1 VVRELGIERRCV
13 HGCSPPQP
21 FGMELRIRRWG
32 RASSLLALVAALVAY
47 GNVASLARAEMP
59 ASGGWPGV
67 AIGLVPVAAI
77 LVLAR
82 RAGVLTALDLGL
94 TRRGAARSI
103 RIGLMA
109 ALAPTLPALLVVR
122 FPLIMEHP
130 VTYAPLDSLSFQALL
145 WRACLWM
152 PLDTAL
158 PEEIAFRGVLLAV
171 LRRRWAAPWATV
183 LSAVP
188 FTLWHGVIV
197 TRTIALTNLQADP
210 RLVIVGLA
218 GAFAAVFVGGI
229 LFAALRLATGHLAG
243 SIVAHWAFNAA
254 LLAGLYAV

>member
-1 VVRELGIERRCV
+1 
-13 HGCSPPQP
+13 
-21 FGMELRIRRWG
+21 MELRIRRRG
-32 RASSLLALVAALVAY
+32 RASSLLALVAVLVAY

-59 ASGGWPGV
+59 ATGGWPGV
-67 AIGLVPVAAI
+67 AIGLVPVAAM

-103 RIGLMA
+103 RIGLTA
-109 ALAPTLPALLVVR
+109 ALAATLPALLVLR

-158 PEEIAFRGVLLAV
+158 PEEFAFRGVLLAV
-171 LRRRWAAPWATV
+171 LRRRWAAPLATV

-197 TRTIALTNLQADP
+197 TRTVPLTNLQADP
-210 RLVIVGLA
+210 LLVIVGLA

-229 LFAALRLATGHLAG
+229 LFATLRLATGHLAG

-254 LLAGLYAV
+254 LLVGLHAV